1 MTKRMIIMLL
11 LAGLVFGAVFGMKWF
26 GNQMMVQY
34 IENMPI
40 PPVTITTA
48 NGQDMTW
55 DNETAAVGTLVP
67 VQGADIS
74 TEVGGIVTAIHF
86 ESGDRVEKGAR
97 LVTLDSDTER
107 GELLR
112 LKAQAEL
119 AELNRERRQKLFD
132 LEAISKSDYD
142 AAVAEAD
149 AAKAAVQSQN
159 ARLAQ
164 KDLRAPFA
172 GQLGIRQ
179 VSVGQFVNAG
189 SPVVTLQSLDPIDV
203 DFALPEQYLS
213 QISAGL
219 PVRVKVEA
227 YPDEVFE
234 GSVLAVEPRVDTGTR
249 NVRLRARL
257 PNPELKL
264 RAGQYGDVMLRLPGS
279 QQVLALPRT
288 AINYSSY
295 GSSVFVVKGD
305 REAAQQEGGEP
316 LTVTQRFV
324 RLGPARGDFV
334 AIVDGL
340 ETTDE
345 VAGEIERL
353 GSPGEPLDG
362 VVGVLEQIGAGLIDE
377 LVAELSL
384 GTG

>member
-119 AELNRERRQKLFD
+119 AELNRERRKKLFD
-132 LEAISKSDYD
+132 LEAISKADYD

-149 AAKAAVQSQN
+149 AAKAAVQSQS

-164 KDLRAPFA
+164 KDLRAPFG

-179 VSVGQFVNAG
+179 VSVGQFINAG
-189 SPVVTLQSLDPIDV
+189 APVVTLQSLDPVDV

-227 YPDEVFE
+227 YPDDVFE
-234 GSVLAVEPRVDTGTR
+234 GTVLAVEPRVDPATR

-257 PNPELKL
+257 PNPDLKL

-345 VAGEIERL
+345 VAT
-353 GSPGEPLDG
+353 S
-362 VVGVLEQIGAGLIDE
+362 GLLKLRNDQPVIINNDISMAPE
-377 LVAELSL
+377 LAP
-384 GTG
+384 TPPNT

>member
-345 VAGEIERL
+345 VATSGLLKLRNDQPVIINNDI
-353 GSPGEPLDG
+353 SMEP
-362 VVGVLEQIGAGLIDE
+362 E
-377 LVAELSL
+377 LAP
-384 GTG
+384 TPPNT

>member
-55 DNETAAVGTLVP
+55 DNETSAVGTLVP

-119 AELNRERRQKLFD
+119 AELNRERRKKLFD
-132 LEAISKSDYD
+132 LEAISKADYD

-149 AAKAAVQSQN
+149 AAKAAVQSQT

-164 KDLRAPFA
+164 KDLRAPFG

-179 VSVGQFVNAG
+179 VSVGQFINAG
-189 SPVVTLQSLDPIDV
+189 APVVTLQSLDPVDV

-227 YPDEVFE
+227 YPDDVFE
-234 GSVLAVEPRVDTGTR
+234 GTVLAVEPRVDPATR

-257 PNPELKL
+257 PNPDLKL

-305 REAAQQEGGEP
+305 REAAEQEGGEP

-345 VAGEIERL
+345 VAT
-353 GSPGEPLDG
+353 S
-362 VVGVLEQIGAGLIDE
+362 GLLKLRNDQPVIINNDISMAPE
-377 LVAELSL
+377 LAP
-384 GTG
+384 TPPNT